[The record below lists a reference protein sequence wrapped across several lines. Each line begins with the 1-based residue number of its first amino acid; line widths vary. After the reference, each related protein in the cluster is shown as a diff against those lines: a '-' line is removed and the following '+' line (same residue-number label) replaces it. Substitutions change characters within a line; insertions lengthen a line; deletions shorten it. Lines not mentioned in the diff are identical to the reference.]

1 MDESQTPVDRVW
13 SSPSLLGFWCF
24 RSFILFLRFDSSLS
38 LSLRHRTSQEKESK
52 GEGPESQASHQ
63 QQDGYQRHA
72 CTRSAHRFSCLC
84 KSHLILKPKI
94 LHIVALLAIHDL
106 AIHTFWSHLQMHGSH
121 FDSAYELYELICCCM
136 KNVFLIHIGVLHH
149 LRWKSV
155 PWVVLSLPRFQS
167 TLVHNYH
174 YNVLV

>member
-1 MDESQTPVDRVW
+1 MLPFSH
-13 SSPSLLGFWCF
+13 
-24 RSFILFLRFDSSLS
+24 SFPPLRFLFS

-52 GEGPESQASHQ
+52 GEGPESQVSHQ

-106 AIHTFWSHLQMHGSH
+106 TIHTFWSRLQMHGSH

-136 KNVFLIHIGVLHH
+136 KNVCFL
-149 LRWKSV
+149 
-155 PWVVLSLPRFQS
+155 S
-167 TLVHNYH
+167 TLVSCTIWVGSLYH
-174 YNVLV
+174 GLYCLYLGFRALSCLIVTIMFWYDVTIVGDWSG